1 MFSITQYKARLLS
14 IILKGDWFLI
24 STQLG
29 YNAFSNPTWQG
40 PPGFYF
46 ISWSLWVRTVLWV
59 SKFFLSEHAMLVV
72 LCWVGLGF
80 FFWWCRMAA
89 DSSTR
94 DLVWRRAIPQK
105 EALALIVT
113 SFEKTVKTVEKLYPG
128 QNSSVIG
135 CNLIRIQQ
143 RFLYNPIHPF
153 IHASS
158 IISLSSPPPPAPT
171 THPHK
176 HAK

>member
-1 MFSITQYKARLLS
+1 MFSITQYKARLLG

-72 LCWVGLGF
+72 LCWVGLGWVF
-80 FFWWCRMAA
+80 FLVMSHGCWFFNKRFSVTEGNPSKGSFGFNSDKFWENC
-89 DSSTR
+89 
-94 DLVWRRAIPQK
+94 
-105 EALALIVT
+105 
-113 SFEKTVKTVEKLYPG
+113 
-128 QNSSVIG
+128 QNSRKTIPWSE
-135 CNLIRIQQ
+135 
-143 RFLYNPIHPF
+143 FLCDWMQPDPHPTTLPLQPHPSIHPCF
-153 IHASS
+153 FHYLFEQSPAPSPHY
-158 IISLSSPPPPAPT
+158 PPP
-171 THPHK
+171 
-176 HAK
+176 